1 MLSITIAAA
10 ALIVVIV
17 LALIYSQVNYSFRK
31 KEKRAQ
37 VISSLQQSSSTKT
50 SEVADANN
58 QTAVEVVVDTVA
70 SISPHSGSEHKGK
83 KIYIFAKLNPFPTNV
98 SLLYPL
104 KSSV

>member
-1 MLSITIAAA
+1 MAAV
-10 ALIVVIV
+10 ALTVVIV

-83 KIYIFAKLNPFPTNV
+83 KKIFLL
-98 SLLYPL
+98 SLTHFQPMFHFYT
-104 KSSV
+104 S